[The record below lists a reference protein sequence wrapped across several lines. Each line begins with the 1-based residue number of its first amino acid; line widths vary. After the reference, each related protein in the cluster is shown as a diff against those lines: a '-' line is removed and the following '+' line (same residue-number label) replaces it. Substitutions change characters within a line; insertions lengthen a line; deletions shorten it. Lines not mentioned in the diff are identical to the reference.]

1 MNLMDEEK
9 KRIRLQQAQS
19 LLAAVEAG
27 DETEFENQL
36 AALTAGQRQ
45 PVFEQVGHMTREVH
59 EALMAFALDERLDR
73 MAEAEMPDARD
84 RLRYVISLT
93 EQAATRTLTLVEDA
107 FPLTERLIERS
118 DRLRKQLAQ
127 VAANEADNQR
137 LVEVIHTLC
146 DYLDSVLG
154 VGNALKSQLSEVMMA
169 QEFQDLSGQL
179 LMRVINLLEQL
190 ESKMVGLLHLT
201 SPELASGDGQKKIN
215 EPSDDLQKGA
225 GPALPKAS
233 SDVVK
238 NQDDVD
244 DLLAS
249 LGF

>member
-1 MNLMDEEK
+1 MDEEE
-9 KRIRLQQAQS
+9 KRSRLEQAKA
-19 LLAAVEAG
+19 LLAAVEADDDAG
-27 DETEFENQL
+27 FKHQL

-45 PVFEQVGHMTREVH
+45 PVFEQVGQMTREVH

-73 MAEAEMPDARD
+73 MTEAEMPDARD

-93 EQAATRTLTLVEDA
+93 EQAATRTLALVEDA
-107 FPLTERLIERS
+107 FPITERLVERS
-118 DRLRKQLAQ
+118 ERLRKQLAQ
-127 VAANEADNQR
+127 VAEKEADNRR
-137 LVEVIHTLC
+137 LVEVIDTLS

-154 VGNALKSQLSEVMMA
+154 SGSTLKKQLTEVMMA

-190 ESKMVGLLHLT
+190 ESKMVSLLHLT
-201 SPELASGDGQKKIN
+201 SPENASVERRKKDGDQAG
-215 EPSDDLQKGA
+215 DVQKGL
-225 GPALPKAS
+225 GPALPQAS

>member
-1 MNLMDEEK
+1 MDEEE
-9 KRIRLQQAQS
+9 KRVRLNQARA
-19 LLAAVEAG
+19 LLAAAETG
-27 DETEFENQL
+27 DEADFEHQL

-45 PVFEQVGHMTREVH
+45 PVFEQVGQMTREVH

-73 MAEAEMPDARD
+73 MTEAEMPDARD

-93 EQAATRTLTLVEDA
+93 EQAATRTLALVEEA
-107 FPLTERLIERS
+107 FPVTERLVERS
-118 DRLRKQLAQ
+118 ERLQQQLAQ
-127 VAANEADNQR
+127 VAEREVDNRR
-137 LVEVIHTLC
+137 LVEVIHTIS

-154 VGNALKSQLSEVMMA
+154 SGNALKSQLTEVMMA

-190 ESKMVGLLHLT
+190 ESKMVSLLHLT
-201 SPELASGDGQKKIN
+201 SPDIAPGDGQKKDGDA
-215 EPSDDLQKGA
+215 SDDLQKGM

-238 NQDDVD
+238 SQDDVD

>member
-1 MNLMDEEK
+1 MDEEE
-9 KRIRLQQAQS
+9 KRVRLNQARA
-19 LLAAVEAG
+19 LLAAAEAG
-27 DETEFENQL
+27 DEADFERQL

-45 PVFEQVGHMTREVH
+45 PVFEQVGLMTREVH

-93 EQAATRTLTLVEDA
+93 EQAATRTLALVEEA
-107 FPLTERLIERS
+107 FPVTERLVERS
-118 DRLRKQLAQ
+118 ERLQQQLAQ
-127 VAANEADNQR
+127 VAQREADNRR
-137 LVEVIHTLC
+137 LVEVIHTIS

-154 VGNALKSQLSEVMMA
+154 SGNTLKSHLTEVMMA

-179 LMRVINLLEQL
+179 LMRVISLLEQL
-190 ESKMVGLLHLT
+190 ESKMVSLLHLT
-201 SPELASGDGQKKIN
+201 SPETVSGDRQKKDGDMH
-215 EPSDDLQKGA
+215 EDLQRGT

-238 NQDDVD
+238 SQDDVD

>member
-1 MNLMDEEK
+1 MDEEE
-9 KRIRLQQAQS
+9 KRVRLNQARA
-19 LLAAVEAG
+19 LLAAAEAG
-27 DETEFENQL
+27 DEADFDRQL

-45 PVFEQVGHMTREVH
+45 PVFEQVGLMTREVH

-93 EQAATRTLTLVEDA
+93 EQAATRTLALVEEA
-107 FPLTERLIERS
+107 FPVTERLIERS
-118 DRLRKQLAQ
+118 ERLQQQLAQ
-127 VAANEADNQR
+127 VAQREADNRR
-137 LVEVIHTLC
+137 LVEVIHTIS

-154 VGNALKSQLSEVMMA
+154 SGNTLKSKLTEVMMA

-190 ESKMVGLLHLT
+190 ESKMVSLLHLT
-201 SPELASGDGQKKIN
+201 SPETVSGDRQKKDGDMP
-215 EPSDDLQKGA
+215 EDLQRGT

-238 NQDDVD
+238 SQDDVD

>member
-1 MNLMDEEK
+1 MDEEE
-9 KRIRLQQAQS
+9 KRARLQQARA
-19 LLAAVEAG
+19 LLAAVELG
-27 DETEFENQL
+27 DEAGFEQQL
-36 AALTAGQRQ
+36 TALTAGQRQ
-45 PVFEQVGHMTREVH
+45 PVFEQVGQMTREVH
-59 EALMAFALDERLDR
+59 EALMAFAQDERLDR

-93 EQAATRTLTLVEDA
+93 EQAATRTLALVEEA
-107 FPLTERLIERS
+107 FPVTERLVERS
-118 DRLRKQLAQ
+118 ERLQQKLTQ
-127 VAANEADNQR
+127 VAEKEADNRR
-137 LVEVIHTLC
+137 LVEVIHTIS

-154 VGNALKSQLSEVMMA
+154 SGNTLKNQLTEVMMA

-190 ESKMVGLLHLT
+190 ESKMVSLLHLT
-201 SPELASGDGQKKIN
+201 GPDFASGNKAKK
-215 EPSDDLQKGA
+215 DDDSTVDMQKGM

-233 SDVVK
+233 SDVV
-238 NQDDVD
+238 NSQDDVD

>member
-1 MNLMDEEK
+1 MDEDEK
-9 KRIRLQQAQS
+9 LSRLNQARA
-19 LLAAVEAG
+19 LLAAVEAD
-27 DETEFENQL
+27 DEAGFEHQL
-36 AALTAGQRQ
+36 TVLAVGQRQ
-45 PVFEQVGHMTREVH
+45 PVFEQVGQMTREVH

-93 EQAATRTLTLVEDA
+93 EQAATRTLALVEDA
-107 FPLTERLIERS
+107 FPVTERLVDRSERI
-118 DRLRKQLAQ
+118 RQQLTQ
-127 VAANEADNQR
+127 VAAKEADNQR
-137 LVEVIHTLC
+137 LVEVIKTIS

-154 VGNALKSQLSEVMMA
+154 SGNTLKSQLTEVMMA

-179 LMRVINLLEQL
+179 LMRVIKLLEQL
-190 ESKMVGLLHLT
+190 ESKMVSLLHLT
-201 SPELASGDGQKKIN
+201 SPDVAPEDKQKKAADQSVELAQG
-215 EPSDDLQKGA
+215 L
-225 GPALPKAS
+225 GPALPQAAP
-233 SDVVK
+233 DVVK

>member
-1 MNLMDEEK
+1 MDEEE
-9 KRIRLQQAQS
+9 KRVRLNQARA
-19 LLAAVEAG
+19 LLAAAEAG
-27 DETEFENQL
+27 DEADFDRQL

-45 PVFEQVGHMTREVH
+45 PVFEQVGLMTREVH

-93 EQAATRTLTLVEDA
+93 EQAATRTLALVEEA
-107 FPLTERLIERS
+107 FPVTERLIERS
-118 DRLRKQLAQ
+118 ERLQQQLAQ
-127 VAANEADNQR
+127 VAQREADNRR
-137 LVEVIHTLC
+137 LVEVIHTIS

-154 VGNALKSQLSEVMMA
+154 SGNTLKSKLTEVMMA

-190 ESKMVGLLHLT
+190 ESKMVSLLHLT
-201 SPELASGDGQKKIN
+201 SPETVSGDRQKKDGDMH
-215 EPSDDLQKGA
+215 EDLQRGT

-238 NQDDVD
+238 SQDDVD